1 MKKKILCLA
10 LALAMLLSLVACGGN
25 NNTPADQPQDTPA
38 DVNTPD
44 DANTPDEPEDDGS
57 LVAYT
62 YDEDEVYDA
71 ALGEFYETYMKAFE
85 AANLSERY
93 ALMAIA
99 EAKMLGAGVMIPLTT
114 RGGSYV
120 LRKVAPRSGSTIMW
134 GNDPDRFHDI
144 IVTNEMVKVE
154 DWEAMKAMWTELR
167 GTGTYHDEVQK
178 WLTEHGYTISDTYD
192 YPYTSDPATWDGL
205 GTQKQDD
212 SRAIIQTCDNLLEYN
227 CENDLKP
234 ALAESYEHNDDFTEW
249 TFHIR
254 QGVNWVDSQGREIA
268 PVQADDWVAGYQ
280 HMVDVNKSS
289 ALTLNLVQGAQDYAD
304 GVTTD
309 FSQVGV
315 KAVDQYT
322 LVYTLSTPC
331 TYFDTYLTYSTVASP
346 LCRTYYESHGGK
358 FGADF
363 DSSSADYTY
372 GKDTNNIAYCGP
384 YLVTSHTEKSMIVF
398 QANPAWWNADNLQVK
413 TLNWR
418 YNDGTDATK
427 AYQDFKAGTVTNV
440 TLNAAV
446 IEAAKADG
454 LYDGYNT
461 ISDTDAT
468 SFVGF
473 INLNR
478 AAFANDN
485 DNTKM
490 VSPQTEEQAARTHVA
505 INNLNFRLALCLALD
520 HATNNAQTVGEELK
534 LVSLRN
540 SYTPGNFM
548 YLQED
553 VTVDINGTPTT
564 FAAGTAYGAVMQAQ
578 LDADGLPIKVWD
590 EATGSSDGFD
600 GWYNPTAAKEYL
612 DKAIAELAESN
623 CDISAEN
630 PIYVDLPYCE
640 TDENYTNKAQAFKQS
655 VEATTEGKIIVNLV
669 GGSQDDWYDAGYN
682 MDVGTQSNYDI
693 YDLSG
698 WGPDYGDPSTYL
710 DTMLPDGAGYM
721 AKCIGLY

>member
-1 MKKKILCLA
+1 MKKKFLCLA

-25 NNTPADQPQDTPA
+25 NNTPADDQPQDTTTPA
-38 DVNTPD
+38 DDTTTPD
-44 DANTPDEPEDDGS
+44 AEPAAAGE
-57 LVAYT
+57 LVPYT
-62 YDEDEVYDA
+62 YDEDDVYDA
-71 ALGEFYETYMKAFE
+71 ALGEFYDAYMKAFE
-85 AANLSERY
+85 TSNVSERY
-93 ALMAIA
+93 ALMALA
-99 EAKMLGAGVMIPLTT
+99 EGKMLGAGVMIPLTT
-114 RGGSYV
+114 QGGNYV
-120 LRKVAPRSGSTIMW
+120 LRHTAPRSGSTIMW
-134 GNDPDRFHDI
+134 GNDPDRMHDI
-144 IVTNEMVKVE
+144 IVTNEMVTVE
-154 DWEAMKAMWTELR
+154 DWEAMKSLWTELR
-167 GTGTYHDEVQK
+167 GTGTYHDEVK
-178 WLTEHGYTISDTYD
+178 VWLADHGYTLNDTYD
-192 YPYTSDPATWDGL
+192 FAYTSDPATWDGL
-205 GTQKQDD
+205 GTQKQAD
-212 SRAIIQTCDNLLEYN
+212 SRAIVQTCDNLLEYN
-227 CENDLKP
+227 CENDLMP
-234 ALAESYEHNDDFTEW
+234 ALAESWEANEDNSVF

-254 QGVNWVDSQGREIA
+254 QGVNWVDSQGRVIA

-280 HMVDVNKSS
+280 HMVDVNGAS
-289 ALTLNLVQGAQDYAD
+289 ALTLNLVKNAQAYAE
-304 GVTTD
+304 GTVTD

-315 KAVDQYT
+315 EAVDQYT
-322 LVYTLSTPC
+322 LVYTLEAPC
-331 TYFDTYLTYSTVASP
+331 TYFPTMLTYSTVASP
-346 LCRTYYESHGGK
+346 MCRSYYESHGGK

-363 DSSSADYTY
+363 DDSAADYTY

-398 QANPAWWNADNLQVK
+398 QANPAWWNADNLQLK
-413 TLNWR
+413 TVNWR

-461 ISDTDAT
+461 VSDTDST

-473 INLNR
+473 LNLNR
-478 AAFANDN
+478 AIFHNDN
-485 DNTKM
+485 DASKM

-505 INNLNFRLALCLALD
+505 LNNLNFRLALCMAVD
-520 HATNNAQTVGEELK
+520 HAANNAQAVGEELK

-540 SYTPGNFM
+540 SYTPGNFC
-548 YLQED
+548 YLEED
-553 VTVDINGTPTT
+553 VTVDVNGTATT
-564 FAAGTAYGAVMQAQ
+564 FAAGTAYGAIMQAQ
-578 LDADGLPIKVWD
+578 LDADGIPVKVWD

-600 GWYNPTAAKEYL
+600 GWYNPTASKQYL
-612 DKAIAELAESN
+612 ADAIEELAAVG

-630 PIYVDLPYCE
+630 PIYVDLPYNE
-640 TDENYTNKAQAFKQS
+640 TDETYNNKANAFKQA
-655 VEATTEGKIIVNLV
+655 VESTTDGMIIVNLV
-669 GGSQDDWYDAGYN
+669 GGSSDDWMDCGYN

>member
-1 MKKKILCLA
+1 MKKKLLCLA

-25 NNTPADQPQDTPA
+25 NNTPADDQPQDT
-38 DVNTPD
+38 NTPAED
-44 DANTPDEPEDDGS
+44 NTTPDAEPAGDGE
-57 LVAYT
+57 LVPYT

-71 ALGEFYETYMKAFE
+71 ALGEFYETYMKAFD
-85 AANLSERY
+85 ATNISERY

-99 EAKMLGAGVMIPLTT
+99 EAKMLGAGVMIPLTSH
-114 RGGSYV
+114 GGAYV
-120 LRKVAPRSGSTIMW
+120 LRHTAPLSATTVMW
-134 GNDPDRFHDI
+134 GNDTDRFHDI
-144 IVTNEMVKVE
+144 IVTNEMVTVE
-154 DWEAMKAMWTELR
+154 DWNAMKALWTELR
-167 GTGTYHDEVQK
+167 GSGTYHDEVQT
-178 WLTEHGYTISDTYD
+178 WLADHGYTVSDTYN
-192 YPYTSDPATWDGL
+192 YAYTSDPATWDAL
-205 GTQKQDD
+205 ASQKQAD

-227 CENDLKP
+227 CENDLMP
-234 ALAESYEHNDDFTEW
+234 ALAESWEVNADFTEY

-268 PVQADDWVAGYQ
+268 PVTADDWVAGYQ
-280 HMVDVNKSS
+280 HMVDVNGAS
-289 ALTLNLVQGAQDYAD
+289 ALTLNLVAGAQDYAD
-304 GVTTD
+304 GVNPD
-309 FSQVGV
+309 FTQVGV
-315 KAVDQYT
+315 KAVDENT

-331 TYFDTYLTYSTVASP
+331 TYFETYLTYSTVGAP
-346 LCRTYYESHGGK
+346 MCRSYYESHGGK

-363 DSSSADYTY
+363 DDSAADYSY

-398 QANPAWWNADNLQVK
+398 SANPAWWNADNLQCK
-413 TLNWR
+413 TVNWR

-461 ISDTDAT
+461 VSDTDST

-473 INLNR
+473 LNLNR
-478 AAFANDN
+478 AIFHNDN
-485 DNTKM
+485 DETKM
-490 VSPQTEEQAARTHVA
+490 VSPQTDEQAARTHVA
-505 INNLNFRLALCLALD
+505 MNNQNFRLALCLAVD
-520 HATNNAQTVGEELK
+520 HAGRNAQAVGEELK
-534 LVSLRN
+534 LVRLRN

-548 YLQED
+548 YLKED
-553 VTVDINGTPTT
+553 VTVDINGTPTS
-564 FAAGTAYGAVMQAQ
+564 FAAGTAYGKIMQTQ
-578 LDADGLPIKVWD
+578 LDADGIPVKVWD
-590 EATGSSDGFD
+590 DATGLSDGYD
-600 GWYNPTAAKEYL
+600 GWYNPSAAKQYL
-612 DKAIAELAESN
+612 DAAIEELAEYN

-630 PIYVDLPYCE
+630 PIYVDLPYLE
-640 TDENYTNKAQAFKQS
+640 TDETYTNQAQAFKQS
-655 VEATTEGKIIVNLV
+655 VEAATDGMIIVNLV
-669 GGSQDDWYDAGYN
+669 GGDQEAWYDCGYN

>member
-1 MKKKILCLA
+1 MKKKILCLV
-10 LALAMLLSLVACGGN
+10 LALAMLLSLAACGGN
-25 NNTPADQPQDTPA
+25 NTPPADQPQDTPT
-38 DVNTPD
+38 DTPD
-44 DANTPDEPEDDGS
+44 DTDTPVEPAADGE
-57 LVAYT
+57 LVPYT

-85 AANLSERY
+85 TNNTSERY
-93 ALMAIA
+93 ALMALA
-99 EAKMLGAGVMIPLTT
+99 EGKMLGAGVMIPLTT
-114 RGGSYV
+114 RGGQYV

-134 GNDPDRFHDI
+134 GSDADRFHDI
-144 IVTNEMVKVE
+144 IVTNEMVTVE
-154 DWEAMKAMWTELR
+154 DWEAMKSLWNELR

-178 WLTEHGYTISDTYD
+178 YLTEHGYTIGDTYD
-192 YPYTSDPATWDGL
+192 YAYTSDPATWDAL
-205 GTQKQDD
+205 GTQKQADT
-212 SRAIIQTCDNLLEYN
+212 RAIIQTCDNLLEYN
-227 CENDLKP
+227 CENDLMP
-234 ALAESYEHNDDFTEW
+234 SLAESWEANEDNTEF

-280 HMVDVNKSS
+280 HMVDVNKAS
-289 ALTLNLVQGAQDYAD
+289 ALTLNLVKGAQDYAD
-304 GVTTD
+304 GTLTD

-315 KAVDQYT
+315 EAVDQYT
-322 LVYTLSTPC
+322 LKYTLNESC
-331 TYFDTYLTYSTVASP
+331 TYFPTMLTYATVASP

-363 DSSSADYTY
+363 DDSAADYTY

-398 QANPAWWNADNLQVK
+398 QANPAWWNAENLQTK

-418 YNDGTDATK
+418 FNDGTDATK

-454 LYDGYNT
+454 LYEGYNT
-461 ISDTDAT
+461 IADTDST

-478 AAFANDN
+478 VAFANDN
-485 DNTKM
+485 DPTKL
-490 VSPQTEEQAARTHVA
+490 VSPQTEEQRARTHVA
-505 INNLNFRLALCLALD
+505 INNTNFRLALCLAVD
-520 HATNNAQTVGEELK
+520 HAGRNAQGVGEELK
-534 LVSLRN
+534 LVNLRN

-548 YLQED
+548 YLLED
-553 VTVDINGTPTT
+553 VTVDVNGTPTT

-578 LDADGLPIKVWD
+578 LDADGIPVKVWD

-600 GWYNPTAAKEYL
+600 GWFNPSASKEYL
-612 DKAIAELAESN
+612 DKAVEELAEYN

-630 PIYVDLPYCE
+630 PIYVDLPYQQN
-640 TDENYTNKAQAFKQS
+640 DENYTNMANAFKQA
-655 VEATTEGKIIVNLV
+655 VEATTEGRIIVNLV
-669 GGSQDDWYDAGYN
+669 GGDQDDWYKAGYD
-682 MDVGTQSNYDI
+682 MDKGTQSNYDI